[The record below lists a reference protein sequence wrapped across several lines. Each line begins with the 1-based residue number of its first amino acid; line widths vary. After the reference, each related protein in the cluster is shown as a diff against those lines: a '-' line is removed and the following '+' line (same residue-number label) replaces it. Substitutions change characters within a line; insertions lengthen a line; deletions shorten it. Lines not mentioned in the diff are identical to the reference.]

1 MIHHVALEVADLA
14 RSAAFYDAVLAKLG
28 WRRGIE
34 AEGVIGWG
42 IKDPVFFV
50 TAGRPAPSFGSVA
63 FSASGIA
70 AVKAA
75 FEAGQRA
82 GGTAGDE
89 PFHRDPPTGEAY
101 SASLRDPDGYEVE
114 FAVTSH

>member
-1 MIHHVALEVADLA
+1 MIHHVALEVAEID

-34 AEGVIGWG
+34 AGDVIGWG
-42 IKDPVFFV
+42 IKDPVFFI
-50 TAGRPAPSFGSVA
+50 TAGRAAPGFGSVA

-75 FEAGQRA
+75 FEAGLGA
-82 GGTAGDE
+82 GGVAGDE
-89 PFHRDPPTGEAY
+89 PAHRALPTGKAY

-114 FAVTSH
+114 LAVAS